1 MQKKADEIQTF
12 GHHLRELRRRLF
24 WVAGVFLVGL
34 VAGAVFNE
42 KLIHIIQ
49 APLGQTL
56 YFTSPM
62 GGLGFSMQICLLV
75 GAIAAIP
82 MAVYHLLKF
91 IHPASGRVLPK
102 SMVLI
107 LLVSMTL
114 AAVGLTFAYFI
125 SLPNALKFLTHFGSR
140 SIQALITTDEYLS
153 FVLAYLGG
161 SALIFQL
168 PLLLLF
174 INRIKPLGPSQ
185 LKKYQPHVIITC
197 FIIAAI
203 LTPTPDPINQMVLA
217 LPMLILFELSCALV
231 LFVNHRAKVR
241 QSRVLARAKV
251 RLVAPATSPGL
262 SAAQVETAR
271 PNQAQPRPAAATQ
284 LAQVLDLSTVELN
297 DPHQDQTPAPSMHLI
312 DLRRPSHYHGDSV
325 SGA

>member
-1 MQKKADEIQTF
+1 MQKRADEIQTF
-12 GHHLRELRRRLF
+12 GYHLKELRHRLF

-34 VAGAVFNE
+34 LVGVVFNE
-42 KLIHIIQ
+42 KLIHFIQ
-49 APLGQTL
+49 SPLGQTL

-82 MAVYHLLKF
+82 VAVYQLLKF

-102 SMVLI
+102 NMLLI
-107 LLVSMTL
+107 LLVSMIL
-114 AAVGLTFAYFI
+114 AAIGLAFAYYI
-125 SLPNALKFLTHFGSR
+125 SLPNALKFLTHFGSQ

-153 FVLAYLGG
+153 FILAYLGG

-197 FIIAAI
+197 FVVAAV
-203 LTPTPDPINQMVLA
+203 LTPTPDPINQIILA
-217 LPMLILFELSCALV
+217 LPMLVLFEMSCILV
-231 LFVNHRAKVR
+231 LIVNYRARVR
-241 QSRVLARAKV
+241 YNRASN
-251 RLVAPATSPGL
+251 RLKTFPVAPVASHNVPAVQSDARINQIQRPVAT
-262 SAAQVETAR
+262 
-271 PNQAQPRPAAATQ
+271 TQ
-284 LAQVLDLSTVELN
+284 LAQVLDLSAVELDDYN
-297 DPHQDQTPAPSMHLI
+297 QDQTPSPSMHLI
-312 DLRRPSHYHGDSV
+312 DLRGVSHYHGDSI
-325 SGA
+325 SGV